1 MRRIRVNEDIKPMS
15 EFRTGIA
22 SFLKQIHD
30 TKRPLIITQHGKGV
44 AVLLDA
50 GEYEAMQEKIELLQD
65 IQTSISQIEGGQ
77 AVEHEQ
83 AKATVLRRIGK

>member
-1 MRRIRVNEDIKPMS
+1 MRRVRVNEDIKPMS

-22 SFLKQIHD
+22 SFLKQVHD

-77 AVEHEQ
+77 GVDHEQ
-83 AKATVLRRIGK
+83 AKAMVLKRIGR